1 MILYLTQLRG
11 GITHASQEREY
22 LFALFATEN
31 IPEGTN
37 LGIAHVLIPHAEETF
52 SQSYCRTPLG
62 GFYNHS
68 ETPNCEIK
76 STIKYFINSLSHHR
90 LVTTILELFTKK
102 EIKEGQEI
110 TSNYILYK
118 IDEKHEKHEKNTK
131 VISVPVDTI

>member
-1 MILYLTQLRG
+1 MTYQPLPDCLTIQKSEIHNLG
-11 GITHASQEREY
+11 
-22 LFALFATEN
+22 LFATED

-76 STIKYFINSLSHHR
+76 STIKYFYDSASHHR
-90 LVTTILELFTKK
+90 LVTTIMELFTKK

-118 IDEKHEKHEKNTK
+118 IDEIDEIDEENTK
-131 VISVPVDTI
+131 VYPPPVDNIE

>member
-1 MILYLTQLRG
+1 MPDCLTIQKSEIHGLG
-11 GITHASQEREY
+11 
-22 LFALFATEN
+22 LFATED

-68 ETPNCEIK
+68 NTPNCEIK
-76 STIKYFINSLSHHR
+76 SNIKYFYNPASHHR
-90 LVTTILELFTKK
+90 LVTTIMELFTKK

-118 IDEKHEKHEKNTK
+118 IDEIDEKT
-131 VISVPVDTI
+131 